1 MWKRRQALLPRTTEM
16 LIRTACYDCAM
27 PRNVSVRELRN
38 DTAAV
43 VAAVRAG
50 ELVTLTVN
58 REPVADIV
66 PHRDSRSPWLP
77 ASDLRRIV
85 EHAGADEE
93 LLNDLADVRTAF
105 VDG

>member
-1 MWKRRQALLPRTTEM
+1 
-16 LIRTACYDCAM
+16 M

-38 DTAAV
+38 HTAAV
-43 VAAVRAG
+43 VEAVRAG

-85 EHAGADEE
+85 EHAGADEA
-93 LLNDLADVRTAF
+93 LLDDLADVRAALI
-105 VDG
+105 DG

>member
-1 MWKRRQALLPRTTEM
+1 MSRS
-16 LIRTACYDCAM
+16 
-27 PRNVSVRELRN
+27 VSVRELRN

-43 VAAVRAG
+43 VAAVRGG

-85 EHAGADEE
+85 EHAGADSE
-93 LLNDLADVRTAF
+93 LLADLADVRGALI
-105 VDG
+105 DE

>member
-1 MWKRRQALLPRTTEM
+1 
-16 LIRTACYDCAM
+16 M

-38 DTAAV
+38 HTAAV
-43 VAAVRAG
+43 VEAVRAG

-93 LLNDLADVRTAF
+93 LLDDLADVRAALI
-105 VDG
+105 DG

>member
-1 MWKRRQALLPRTTEM
+1 
-16 LIRTACYDCAM
+16 M

-38 DTAAV
+38 HTAAV
-43 VAAVRAG
+43 VEAVRAG

-77 ASDLRRIV
+77 VSDLRRIV
-85 EHAGADEE
+85 EHAGADEA
-93 LLNDLADVRTAF
+93 LLDDLADVRAALI
-105 VDG
+105 DG

>member
-1 MWKRRQALLPRTTEM
+1 M
-16 LIRTACYDCAM
+16 LFASQWHRASVDAPACYDCAM
-27 PRNVSVRELRN
+27 SRNVSVRELRN

-43 VAAVRAG
+43 VEAIRAG

-85 EHAGADEE
+85 EQAGADQE
-93 LLNDLADVRTAF
+93 LLNDLADVRE
-105 VDG
+105 VIIDE

>member
-1 MWKRRQALLPRTTEM
+1 MS
-16 LIRTACYDCAM
+16 
-27 PRNVSVRELRN
+27 RNISVRELRN

-43 VAAVRAG
+43 VEAVRAG

-77 ASDLRRIV
+77 ASELRRIV
-85 EHAGADEE
+85 EHAGADPE
-93 LLNDLADVRTAF
+93 LLSDLAEVRGGL
-105 VDG
+105 VDE